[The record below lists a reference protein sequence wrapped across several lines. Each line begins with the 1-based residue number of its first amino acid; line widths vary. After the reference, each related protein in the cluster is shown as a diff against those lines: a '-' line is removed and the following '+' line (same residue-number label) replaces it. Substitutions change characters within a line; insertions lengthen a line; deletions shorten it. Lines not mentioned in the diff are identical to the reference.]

1 MTAPDTA
8 AEGTAAPATA
18 ASGAARPA
26 GPPPDLD
33 AQAREHVRAVT
44 ERSGTSFY
52 GAMRVLPQE
61 KREAMYA
68 IYAYCRE
75 VDDVADDPAPPADK
89 IRRLQE
95 WRAEIDRLYA
105 GRPTFATTRALLGPV
120 RRFGLEKKDFLA
132 LIEGMEIDASETLRG
147 PTLSK
152 LEHYCACVAGAVGL
166 LSIRVFGAADRPAQE
181 LAWSLG
187 QALQL
192 TNILRDLKEDAERGR
207 LYLPAEYLDRF
218 GIAERDP
225 RLVLEHPGLPA
236 VCAELALLARQRFAE
251 AVHKLEECPRRQMR
265 PAVVM
270 MFVYRAILDRLIR
283 RGWHDLETPVRV
295 PKWLKLWYA
304 FRYGVL

>member
-8 AEGTAAPATA
+8 AP
-18 ASGAARPA
+18 RPA
-26 GPPPDLD
+26 GLHAAPIDDD
-33 AQAREHVRAVT
+33 AAAREHVRAVT

-95 WRAEIDRLYA
+95 WREEVDRLYA
-105 GRPTFATTRALLGPV
+105 GRPTFTTTRALLGPV
-120 RRFGLEKKDFLA
+120 KRFKLEKKDFLA

-147 PTLSK
+147 PTLDK

-166 LSIRVFGAADRPAQE
+166 LSIRVFGATDRRAQE

-218 GIAERDP
+218 GVAERDP
-225 RLVLEHPGLPA
+225 LAVLRHPSLPA
-236 VCAELALLARQRFAE
+236 VCAELALLARRRFGQ
-251 AVHKLEECPRRQMR
+251 AVRKLQECPRRQMR

-283 RGWHDLETPVRV
+283 RGWHDLDTPVRV

>member
-8 AEGTAAPATA
+8 APVAAHLADRALDDDA
-18 ASGAARPA
+18 A
-26 GPPPDLD
+26 
-33 AQAREHVRAVT
+33 AREHVRSVT

-52 GAMRVLPQE
+52 GAMRVLPRE
-61 KREAMYA
+61 KRDAMYA

-95 WRAEIDRLYA
+95 WREEVDRLYA
-105 GRPTFATTRALLGPV
+105 GRPTYTTTRALLGPV
-120 RRFGLEKKDFLA
+120 RRYGLEKKDFLA
-132 LIEGMEIDASETLRG
+132 LIEGMEIDASETLNG
-147 PTLSK
+147 PSLER

-166 LSIRVFGAADRPAQE
+166 LSIRVFGATDRRAQE

-218 GIAERDP
+218 GVRERDP
-225 RLVLEHPGLPA
+225 RIVLKHPNLPA
-236 VCAELALLARQRFAE
+236 VCEELALLARRRFGQ
-251 AVHKLEECPRRQMR
+251 AVRKLQECPRRQMR

-270 MFVYRAILDRLIR
+270 MFVYRAILNGLIR
-283 RGWHDLETPVRV
+283 RGWHDLDTPVRV

>member
-8 AEGTAAPATA
+8 APASAHLAGQAIDDDAA
-18 ASGAARPA
+18 
-26 GPPPDLD
+26 
-33 AQAREHVRAVT
+33 AREHVRSVT

-52 GAMRVLPQE
+52 GAMRVLPRE
-61 KREAMYA
+61 KRDAMYA

-95 WRAEIDRLYA
+95 WREEVDRLYA
-105 GRPTFATTRALLGPV
+105 GRPTYTTTRALLGPV
-120 RRFGLEKKDFLA
+120 QRYELEKKDFLA
-132 LIEGMEIDASETLRG
+132 LIEGMEIDASETLNG
-147 PTLSK
+147 PSLER

-166 LSIRVFGAADRPAQE
+166 LSIRVFGAADRRAQE

-218 GIAERDP
+218 GVRERDP
-225 RLVLEHPGLPA
+225 RIVLKHPNLPA
-236 VCAELALLARQRFAE
+236 VCEELALLARRRFGQ
-251 AVHKLEECPRRQMR
+251 AVRKLQECPRRQMR

-270 MFVYRAILDRLIR
+270 MFVYRAILNGLIR
-283 RGWHDLETPVRV
+283 RGWHDLDTPVRV

>member
-8 AEGTAAPATA
+8 VPE
-18 ASGAARPA
+18 AARLAP
-26 GPPPDLD
+26 GILD
-33 AQAREHVRAVT
+33 ADAAAREHVRAVT

-95 WRAEIDRLYA
+95 WREEVDRLYA
-105 GRPTFATTRALLGPV
+105 GRPTFTTTRALLGPV
-120 RRFGLEKKDFLA
+120 KRFGLEKKDFLA
-132 LIEGMEIDASETLRG
+132 LIEGMEIDASETLHG
-147 PTLSK
+147 PTLAK

-166 LSIRVFGAADRPAQE
+166 LSIRVFGATDRPAQE

-218 GIAERDP
+218 GVTERDP
-225 RLVLEHPGLPA
+225 RLVLKHPNLPA
-236 VCAELALLARQRFAE
+236 VCTELALLARRRFGQS
-251 AVHKLEECPRRQMR
+251 VRKLQECPRRQMR

-270 MFVYRAILDRLIR
+270 MFVYRAILDRLIH
-283 RGWHDLETPVRV
+283 RGWHDLDTPVRV

>member
-1 MTAPDTA
+1 MPMAIQESTLLPDETA
-8 AEGTAAPATA
+8 
-18 ASGAARPA
+18 
-26 GPPPDLD
+26 
-33 AQAREHVRAVT
+33 AREHVRAVT
-44 ERSGTSFY
+44 ERSGSSFY

-61 KREAMYA
+61 KRDAMFA

-75 VDDVADDPAPPADK
+75 VDDVADDPAPPQQK
-89 IRRLQE
+89 IARLRD
-95 WRAEIDRLYA
+95 WRDEVDRLYA
-105 GRPTFATTRALLGPV
+105 GHPTMATTRALLGPV

-132 LIEGMEIDASETLRG
+132 LIEGMEIDASETMHG
-147 PTLSK
+147 PDMAR

-166 LSIRVFGAADRPAQE
+166 LSIRVFGCAEKRAQD

-207 LYLPAEYLDRF
+207 LYLPAELLDRH
-218 GIAERDP
+218 GIAEREP
-225 RLVLEHPGLPA
+225 RIVLKHPSLPA
-236 VCAELALLARQRFAE
+236 VCDDLAEIARRRFAE
-251 AVHKLEECPRRQMR
+251 AVAALDDCPRRQMR

-283 RGWHDLETPVRV
+283 RGWHDLDAPARV
-295 PKWLKLWYA
+295 PKWQKLWYA

>member
-8 AEGTAAPATA
+8 ASAAAHLTGQALDDDA
-18 ASGAARPA
+18 A
-26 GPPPDLD
+26 
-33 AQAREHVRAVT
+33 AREHARSVT

-95 WRAEIDRLYA
+95 WREEVDRLYA
-105 GRPTFATTRALLGPV
+105 GRPTYTTTRALLGPV
-120 RRFGLEKKDFLA
+120 RRYGLAKKDFLA
-132 LIEGMEIDASETLRG
+132 LIEGMEIDASETLNG
-147 PTLSK
+147 PSLER

-166 LSIRVFGAADRPAQE
+166 LSIRVFGATDQRAQE
-181 LAWSLG
+181 LAWALG

-218 GIAERDP
+218 GVKERDP
-225 RLVLEHPGLPA
+225 RVVLKHPNLPA
-236 VCAELALLARQRFAE
+236 VCEELALLARRRFGQ
-251 AVHKLEECPRRQMR
+251 AVRKLQECPRRQMR

-270 MFVYRAILDRLIR
+270 MFVYRAILNGLIR
-283 RGWHDLETPVRV
+283 RGWRDLDTPVRV

>member
-8 AEGTAAPATA
+8 APDTARLTGRAQDDDA
-18 ASGAARPA
+18 A
-26 GPPPDLD
+26 
-33 AQAREHVRAVT
+33 AREHVRAVT

-61 KREAMYA
+61 KRDAMYA

-95 WRAEIDRLYA
+95 WREEVDRLYA
-105 GRPTFATTRALLGPV
+105 GRPTFTTTRALLGPV
-120 RRFGLEKKDFLA
+120 KRFGLEKKDFLA
-132 LIEGMEIDASETLRG
+132 LIEGMEIDASETLHG
-147 PTLSK
+147 PTLER

-166 LSIRVFGAADRPAQE
+166 LSIRVFGASDHRARE
-181 LAWSLG
+181 LAWALG

-207 LYLPAEYLDRF
+207 LYLPAEYLSRY
-218 GIAERDP
+218 GIEERDA
-225 RLVLEHPGLPA
+225 RVVLKHPNLPA
-236 VCAELALLARQRFAE
+236 VCEELALLARRRFGQ
-251 AVHKLEECPRRQMR
+251 AVRKLQECPRRQMR

-270 MFVYRAILDRLIR
+270 MFVYRAILDRLIL
-283 RGWHDLETPVRV
+283 RGWRDLDTAVRA